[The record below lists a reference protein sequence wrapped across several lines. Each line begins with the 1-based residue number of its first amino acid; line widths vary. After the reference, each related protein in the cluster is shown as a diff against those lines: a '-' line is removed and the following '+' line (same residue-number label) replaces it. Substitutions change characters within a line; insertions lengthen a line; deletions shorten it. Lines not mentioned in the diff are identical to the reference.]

1 MNKFYELIGLENLNK
16 DGLRDDIIHYTT
28 FDENGVHEK
37 CIIRL
42 NPIEAFT
49 MKMRL
54 LRFNLK
60 YDTRIGLIP
69 AKGALQLLILFA
81 SYGKRHLISAL
92 FKIREKNMD

>member
-1 MNKFYELIGLENLNK
+1 MNKFYEIIGMENLIK
-16 DGLRDDIIHYTT
+16 DNLRDDIIRYTT

-37 CIIRL
+37 YVIRL

-54 LRFNLK
+54 LKFNLK

-69 AKGALQLLILFA
+69 A
-81 SYGKRHLISAL
+81 
-92 FKIREKNMD
+92 

>member
-1 MNKFYELIGLENLNK
+1 MNKFYEIIGMENLIK
-16 DGLRDDIIHYTT
+16 DNLRDDIIRYTT

-37 CIIRL
+37 YVIRL
-42 NPIEAFT
+42 NPIEVFT

-69 AKGALQLLILFA
+69 A
-81 SYGKRHLISAL
+81 
-92 FKIREKNMD
+92 

>member
-1 MNKFYELIGLENLNK
+1 MNKFYEIIGMENLIK
-16 DGLRDDIIHYTT
+16 DNLRDDIIRYTT

-37 CIIRL
+37 YIIRL

-69 AKGALQLLILFA
+69 A
-81 SYGKRHLISAL
+81 
-92 FKIREKNMD
+92 

>member
-1 MNKFYELIGLENLNK
+1 MNKFYEIIGMENLIK
-16 DGLRDDIIHYTT
+16 DNLRDDIIRYTT

-37 CIIRL
+37 YIIRL

-54 LRFNLK
+54 LKFNLK

-69 AKGALQLLILFA
+69 A
-81 SYGKRHLISAL
+81 
-92 FKIREKNMD
+92 

>member
-16 DGLRDDIIHYTT
+16 DGFRDDIIHYTT
-28 FDENGVHEK
+28 FDENGVRERY
-37 CIIRL
+37 IIRL

-69 AKGALQLLILFA
+69 A
-81 SYGKRHLISAL
+81 
-92 FKIREKNMD
+92 

>member
-16 DGLRDDIIHYTT
+16 DDLRDDIIRYTI
-28 FDENGVHEK
+28 FDENGVREK
-37 CIIRL
+37 YIIRL

-54 LRFNLK
+54 LKFNLK

-69 AKGALQLLILFA
+69 A
-81 SYGKRHLISAL
+81 
-92 FKIREKNMD
+92 

>member
-16 DGLRDDIIHYTT
+16 DDLRDDIIRYTI

-37 CIIRL
+37 YIIRL

-69 AKGALQLLILFA
+69 A
-81 SYGKRHLISAL
+81 
-92 FKIREKNMD
+92 

>member
-16 DGLRDDIIHYTT
+16 DDLRDDIIRYTV
-28 FDENGVHEK
+28 FDENGVYEK
-37 CIIRL
+37 YIIRL

-54 LRFNLK
+54 LKFNLK

-69 AKGALQLLILFA
+69 V
-81 SYGKRHLISAL
+81 
-92 FKIREKNMD
+92 

>member
-1 MNKFYELIGLENLNK
+1 MNKFYEIIGMENLIK
-16 DGLRDDIIHYTT
+16 DNLRDDIIRYTT

-37 CIIRL
+37 YVIRL

-69 AKGALQLLILFA
+69 A
-81 SYGKRHLISAL
+81 
-92 FKIREKNMD
+92 